1 MTFWQGDTEL
11 YTRSDITSVPFE
23 LLISTLRLRL
33 FVIMEEVYVP
43 LALLIK
49 YSYKCI
55 NMR

>member
-1 MTFWQGDTEL
+1 MNYWQGDTEL
-11 YTRSDITSVPFE
+11 YTRSDIHITSVPFE

-49 YSYKCI
+49 Y
-55 NMR
+55 

>member
-1 MTFWQGDTEL
+1 MNYWQEDTEL
-11 YTRSDITSVPFE
+11 YTRSDITSVPFG

-49 YSYKCI
+49 Y
-55 NMR
+55 